1 MSLLAGV
8 LGTAP
13 AVADEAVDRDNALF
27 MRGQVVDYWT
37 DGGTGIKAAA
47 EQALLGTDEDIEKFF
62 AEKDSIEF
70 DDDYVAASRMIS
82 AGGPGLGEAAKNA
95 LKASKRDNP
104 EPLRTFLRE
113 GWQAP
118 LRQDNEVE
126 ASKVINF
133 GGYGVKEAGKAALR
147 GGPEAV
153 SAFLDKGQYAA
164 RRQDNEVE

>member
-1 MSLLAGV
+1 
-8 LGTAP
+8 
-13 AVADEAVDRDNALF
+13 
-27 MRGQVVDYWT
+27 
-37 DGGTGIKAAA
+37 
-47 EQALLGTDEDIEKFF
+47 
-62 AEKDSIEF
+62 
-70 DDDYVAASRMIS
+70 
-82 AGGPGLGEAAKNA
+82 

-104 EPLRTFLRE
+104 EPLSTFLQD

-153 SAFLDKGQYAA
+153 SAFLDKGQ
-164 RRQDNEVE
+164 